1 MKPSAGHEFSVN
13 FDDEPMIK
21 SLQARFR
28 NVSIRGKVM
37 IVTVAAC
44 LVALFSAVA
53 GLYIFQQRHFRETFG
68 RELRALSRV
77 MADNCAMALAFD
89 DPKTA
94 TDILS
99 LLSMKPEIKNASI
112 LNAEGGTFA
121 TFGGENVNTKPN
133 PGDAARIVERGA
145 MWTVVEPVIMDG
157 KRTGTFFMD
166 VDFAAPRREL
176 LGVFFDVTC
185 AVLAGSL
192 GLVVL
197 LTMQMQKFITQP
209 IQSLASASRAV
220 ARDHDYSVRVGQRGE
235 DEVGMLTEAFNGM
248 LAQIQKQDAALQSA
262 QGELRERAE
271 AARSQLTA
279 IIDATPDFVGNATP
293 HGVALY
299 LNPAGRRMVG
309 LGADEDISTMTLA
322 DFHPEWA
329 LRIVTMQGIPAAIRD
344 GSWVGENALLHRD
357 GREIPV
363 SQLLIAHKDA
373 EGGLHHL
380 STVMTDI
387 SKRKASEDA
396 LRLSQEKL
404 LTTSRLAGM
413 AEVATGVL
421 HNVGNVLNSVN
432 VSAGL
437 VLKKLRA
444 SKAAKLCQA
453 AELLCSHHGNL
464 AEFLTQNPSG
474 QKLPGYLA
482 KLGRFLLEEN
492 AALTAEV
499 DQLSHNIEHIKKVV
513 AMQQGYAKAS
523 GVFEDLPVDRLVEDA
538 IAMNLAALD
547 RHSVTVERRF
557 THAPPARVDRHRV
570 LQILI
575 NLIRN
580 ANYALD
586 EVQRPDKVISIT
598 VERADAGGVRVTVA
612 DNGIGIPQENL
623 TRIFGH
629 GFTTRKQGHGF
640 GLHSG
645 ALAAQEM
652 GGSLSVHSDGPG
664 RGAAFILELP
674 AASAAAI
681 HD

>member
-1 MKPSAGHEFSVN
+1 
-13 FDDEPMIK
+13 MIT
-21 SLQARFR
+21 SLQTRFR

-37 IVTVAAC
+37 LVTVAAC

-53 GLYIFQQRHFRETFG
+53 GLYIFQLRHFRETFG
-68 RELRALSRV
+68 RELQTLSRV
-77 MADNCAMALAFD
+77 MADNCAVALAFD
-89 DPKTA
+89 DAKTA
-94 TDILS
+94 KEVLS
-99 LLSMKPEIKNASI
+99 PLAVKPEIMHAGVQGFDGK
-112 LNAEGGTFA
+112 TFA
-121 TFGGENVNTKPN
+121 TFGRRDEFPR
-133 PGDAARIVERGA
+133 PGPRDPAGIVDRGA
-145 MWTVVEPVIMDG
+145 TWTVVEPVIMDG
-157 KRTGTFFMD
+157 KRIGTFFMD
-166 VDFAAPRREL
+166 VDFAKPRREL
-176 LGVFFDVTC
+176 LDLFFNVTL
-185 AVLAGSL
+185 AVLAGSFL
-192 GLVVL
+192 IVVL
-197 LTMQMQKFITQP
+197 LTMQLQKFITQP

-248 LAQIQKQDAALQSA
+248 LEQIQKQDAELQAA
-262 QGELRERAE
+262 QAELRERAE
-271 AARSQLTA
+271 AAQEQLAA
-279 IIDATPDFVGNATP
+279 IIDATPDFVGSATP
-293 HGVALY
+293 QGVALY
-299 LNPAGRRMVG
+299 VNPAGRRMIG
-309 LGADEDISTMTLA
+309 LGEDEDVSAMQLS

-329 LRIVTMQGIPAAIRD
+329 LRIVTTQGMPAAIRD
-344 GSWVGENALLHRD
+344 GSWVGEHAILHRD

-387 SKRKASEDA
+387 SKRKTSEEA

-432 VSAGL
+432 VSAGV
-437 VLKKLRA
+437 VLQKLRA

-453 AELLCSHHGNL
+453 AELLGGQNGNL
-464 AEFLTQNPSG
+464 AEYLTQDAG
-474 QKLPGYLA
+474 GRKLPGYLA

-492 AALTAEV
+492 AALLAEV
-499 DQLSHNIEHIKKVV
+499 DQLSHNIEHIKEVV
-513 AMQQGYAKAS
+513 AMQQSYARVS
-523 GVFEDLPVDRLVEDA
+523 GVFEDLPLDRLVEDA
-538 IAMNLAALD
+538 IAMNIGALE
-547 RHSVTVERRF
+547 RHSVTLKRRF
-557 THAPPARVDRHRV
+557 SDAPPARVDRHRV

-580 ANYALD
+580 AKYALD

-598 VERADAGGVRVTVA
+598 VEPAESGGVRVTVA

-629 GFTTRKQGHGF
+629 GFTTRRDGHGF

-652 GGSLSVHSDGPG
+652 GGSLGVHSDGHG
-664 RGAAFILELP
+664 RGATFTLELP
-674 AASAAAI
+674 VASAACLP
-681 HD
+681 

>member
-1 MKPSAGHEFSVN
+1 MNH
-13 FDDEPMIK
+13 

-37 IVTVAAC
+37 LVTFAAC

-53 GLYIFQQRHFRETFG
+53 GLYIFELRHFRETFG
-68 RELRALSRV
+68 RELRTLSRV
-77 MADNCAMALAFD
+77 MADNCAVALAFD
-89 DPKTA
+89 DAKTA
-94 TDILS
+94 KEVLS
-99 LLSMKPEIKNASI
+99 PLTVKPEIKNASV
-112 LNAEGGTFA
+112 LNFEGDTFA
-121 TFGGENVNTKPN
+121 TFGGENLNPKPDSSD
-133 PGDAARIVERGA
+133 PAGIVDRGA
-145 MWTVVEPVIMDG
+145 TWTVVEPIIMDG
-157 KRTGTFFMD
+157 KRIGTFSMD
-166 VDFAAPRREL
+166 VDFAKPRREL
-176 LGVFFDVTC
+176 QGVFFNVTL
-185 AVLAGSL
+185 AVLAISL
-192 GLVVL
+192 ALVVL

-209 IQSLASASRAV
+209 IQSLASASRAI

-248 LAQIQKQDAALQSA
+248 LEQIQKQDAALQAA
-262 QGELRERAE
+262 QAELRERAE
-271 AARSQLTA
+271 AAQAQLA
-279 IIDATPDFVGNATP
+279 VIIEATPDFVGNATP
-293 HGVALY
+293 AGVALY
-299 LNPAGRRMVG
+299 VNPAGRRMIG
-309 LGADEDISTMTLA
+309 LGADEDISALQIA
-322 DFHPEWA
+322 DFHPAWA
-329 LRIVTMQGIPAAIRD
+329 LRIVTTQGIPAAIRD
-344 GSWVGENALLHRD
+344 GSWVGENAVLHRD

-373 EGGLHHL
+373 EGVLHHF

-387 SKRKASEDA
+387 SKRKASEEA

-432 VSAGL
+432 VSAGV

-453 AELLCSHHGNL
+453 AELLGSQNGNL
-464 AEFLTQNPSG
+464 AEFLTQNPAG

-492 AALTAEV
+492 AALLAEV
-499 DQLSHNIEHIKKVV
+499 DQLSHNIEHIKEVV
-513 AMQQGYAKAS
+513 TMQQGYAKVS
-523 GVFEDLPVDRLVEDA
+523 GVFEDLPLDRLVEDA
-538 IAMNLAALD
+538 IAMNIAALEH
-547 RHSVTVERRF
+547 HSITVERRY

-580 ANYALD
+580 AKHALD
-586 EVQRPDKVISIT
+586 EVQRPDKVITIT
-598 VERADAGGVRVTVA
+598 VEPAEGGGVRVTVA
-612 DNGIGIPQENL
+612 DNGVGIPPENL

-629 GFTTRKQGHGF
+629 GFTTRKEGHGF

-652 GGSLSVHSDGPG
+652 GGSLGVHSDGPG
-664 RGAAFILELP
+664 RGAAFTLELP
-674 AASAAAI
+674 AASAAS
-681 HD
+681 HSS